1 MNCIHC
7 DRSAHATCRFC
18 GRAVC
23 KDHIKV
29 FPFILGIYK
38 GDEGV
43 NKAIVVPD
51 AVYCGLCSPR
61 EQPVPLKELK

>member
-7 DRSAHATCRFC
+7 ERTAHASCRFC

-23 KDHIKV
+23 KDHLKTS
-29 FPFILGIYK
+29 PFILSVYK

-43 NKAIVVPD
+43 NKAIVVAD
-51 AVYCGLCSPR
+51 AVFCGLCNPR
-61 EQPVPLKELK
+61 EQPVALKELK

>member
-23 KDHIKV
+23 KDHIETA
-29 FPFILGIYK
+29 PIILSIYR
-38 GDEGV
+38 GEDDV
-43 NKAIVVPD
+43 NKAIVVAD
-51 AVYCGLCSPR
+51 AVFCGLCNPR

>member
-23 KDHIKV
+23 KDHIKTA
-29 FPFILGIYK
+29 PFILSIYRGEK
-38 GDEGV
+38 DI
-43 NKAIVVPD
+43 NKAIVIKN
-51 AVYCGLCSPR
+51 AVYCGICEPS
-61 EQPVPLKELK
+61 EQPVALKELK

>member
-23 KDHIKV
+23 KDHLAV
-29 FPFILGIYK
+29 FPYIVGLYRGEDGIH
-38 GDEGV
+38 
-43 NKAIVVPD
+43 KAIVVPD
-51 AVYCGLCSPR
+51 AVYCGVCKPR
-61 EQPVPLKELK
+61 EQPVPLPELK